1 MKNKM
6 KCIICWSLVP
16 IFLLIALA
24 CFQISHIP
32 NTIFI
37 RDNQKTSS
45 DYIINMARNNS
56 KLNSIKFIDG
66 KKMNLNLL
74 GVLPVKSVD
83 VKKVP
88 ETYVYPG
95 GTPIGVRLTTKGVL
109 VVSLSDVKCSS
120 GKIISPAAESGIQV
134 GDMIININDTPINS
148 SEDLIKQIRLNKNNK
163 LKVKIERK
171 GKVLT
176 KVITPVKEDTKNA
189 YKIGLWVRDSTSGVG
204 TLTFYDS
211 KSNKFAAL
219 GHPITDVDTGNVLKI
234 NKGEIVESSIIS
246 VRKGQ
251 KGNPGELRGIFI
263 NENSTLGSVYKNT
276 FCGIYGKS
284 NVNLSTP
291 KYDKPIKIALRNEIN
306 EGPAK
311 ILTTIDGNEPKLYDI
326 KIEKLLPQESPGPKS
341 MVIKV
346 TDKELL
352 EKTGGIVQGMSGSPI
367 IQDNKLV
374 GAVTHVLINRPDVG
388 YGIYIE
394 WMLKDA
400 EMLQNN

>member
-37 RDNQKTSS
+37 RDNQRVTS

-163 LKVKIERK
+163 LKAKVERK

-176 KVITPVKEDTKNA
+176 KVITPVKDDTKNT

-211 KSNKFAAL
+211 KSNKF
-219 GHPITDVDTGNVLKI
+219 
-234 NKGEIVESSIIS
+234 EIG
-246 VRKGQ
+246 R
-251 KGNPGELRGIFI
+251 
-263 NENSTLGSVYKNT
+263 
-276 FCGIYGKS
+276 
-284 NVNLSTP
+284 
-291 KYDKPIKIALRNEIN
+291 A
-306 EGPAK
+306 
-311 ILTTIDGNEPKLYDI
+311 
-326 KIEKLLPQESPGPKS
+326 
-341 MVIKV
+341 
-346 TDKELL
+346 
-352 EKTGGIVQGMSGSPI
+352 
-367 IQDNKLV
+367 
-374 GAVTHVLINRPDVG
+374 HV
-388 YGIYIE
+388 
-394 WMLKDA
+394 
-400 EMLQNN
+400 